1 MTPAQFRA
9 LFPATATYTWLDSPG
24 SPPAA
29 RPVAEALRA
38 AHDDWLAGDFDW
50 LAWDAVPEQVRR
62 QFAEFL
68 GVSATDVALMGSV
81 AEAAATVAATLPAGR
96 VVLADEEFRSNLF
109 PWTQL
114 DPVTH
119 QVIRV
124 PSRDGAIRTEDLVA
138 ACTGGTVLLAVSEVL
153 SGNGVRADLPA
164 LRAATDRVGA
174 RLFVDASQS
183 LGALHVDMSVVR
195 PDYLAV
201 HGYKWMLCPRGAAWL
216 AVRPDRQGE
225 LRPLSPSWK
234 STPAPHAYFGGTF
247 QPSAGAARCDTSPAW
262 LSWLGAAA
270 ALRLH
275 LDLDPVRTERHCT
288 SLAASFL
295 AGAEELGLN
304 RVVTGEPSQIAVVA
318 LPEPTVTAQRLR
330 QRRVRATILGDRLR
344 VGFHYFNDEGDVQ
357 RALAALR
364 P

>member
-1 MTPAQFRA
+1 MTPAEFRA
-9 LFPATATYTWLDSPG
+9 LFPATARYTWLDSPG
-24 SPPAA
+24 SPPSA

-38 AHDDWLAGDFDW
+38 ALDDWLAGDFDW
-50 LAWDAVPEQVRR
+50 LAWDAVPEQVRH

-68 GVSATDVALMGSV
+68 GVAATDVALMGSV
-81 AEAAATVAATLPAGR
+81 AEAAATVAATLPPGR
-96 VVLADEEFRSNLF
+96 IVVADEEFRSNLF

-114 DPVTH
+114 DPAMH
-119 QVIRV
+119 QVVRV
-124 PSRDGAIRTEDLVA
+124 PSRDGAVRTEDLVA
-138 ACTGGTVLLAVSEVL
+138 ACAEGTVLVAVSEVL

-164 LRAATDRVGA
+164 LRTAADRVGA
-174 RLFVDASQS
+174 RVFVDASQS

-234 STPAPHAYFGGTF
+234 STPAPHAYFGGTL
-247 QPSAGAARCDTSPAW
+247 QPSVGAARCDASPAW

-275 LDLDPVRTERHCT
+275 LDLDPVRAEHHCT

-295 AGAEELGLN
+295 AGAAELGLSP
-304 RVVTGEPSQIAVVA
+304 VAAGAPSQIAVVS
-318 LPEPTVTAQRLR
+318 LPDPAGTAQRLR

-344 VGFHYFNDEGDVQ
+344 VGFHYFNDEQDVRQ
-357 RALAALR
+357 VLDALR